1 MADKYIRKADAVDA
15 VEFGITLA
23 SAINIETG
31 ERTELFQRE
40 NDELREA
47 VKRIKDIEP
56 ADVVKVRHG
65 KWMKEDRG
73 HVEYCAVCDQCG
85 FDWMWS
91 DRGYFKFCPN
101 CGAKMVEKTKMNEDG
116 KIILLLG
123 IIFILILGG
132 GSILFIS
139 LL

>member
-1 MADKYIRKADAVDA
+1 MSDEYIRKADAVDA

-56 ADVVKVRHG
+56 ADVAPVVHG
-65 KWMKEDRG
+65 RWEHLYLPMSIMPHKCSICGCPAPWHMKGRDLE
-73 HVEYCAVCDQCG
+73 EYLTN
-85 FDWMWS
+85 
-91 DRGYFKFCPN
+91 YCPN
-101 CGAKMVEKTKMNEDG
+101 CGAKMDAQREE
-116 KIILLLG
+116 
-123 IIFILILGG
+123 
-132 GSILFIS
+132 
-139 LL
+139 

>member
-1 MADKYIRKADAVDA
+1 MTNDYISREDAVDA

-56 ADVVKVRHG
+56 ADVVSVVRCKDCKHVYCHIYHG
-65 KWMKEDRG
+65 WQEPIYTCAHLRSRWNTDNDLEVNPDDFCSYGERKE
-73 HVEYCAVCDQCG
+73 
-85 FDWMWS
+85 
-91 DRGYFKFCPN
+91 
-101 CGAKMVEKTKMNEDG
+101 
-116 KIILLLG
+116 
-123 IIFILILGG
+123 
-132 GSILFIS
+132 
-139 LL
+139 

>member
-1 MADKYIRKADAVDA
+1 MADEYIHKADAVGA

-56 ADVVKVRHG
+56 ADVVQVAHSEWIYHMSYGVCKKCG
-65 KWMKEDRG
+65 Y
-73 HVEYCAVCDQCG
+73 EYEWKGTDAKN
-85 FDWMWS
+85 
-91 DRGYFKFCPN
+91 YCPN
-101 CGAKMVEKTKMNEDG
+101 CGAKMDAQGEE
-116 KIILLLG
+116 
-123 IIFILILGG
+123 
-132 GSILFIS
+132 
-139 LL
+139 

>member
-31 ERTELFQRE
+31 EWTELFQRE

-56 ADVVKVRHG
+56 ADVVQVVHAYWIDTENYYRRWRCSACSGHT
-65 KWMKEDRG
+65 KEA
-73 HVEYCAVCDQCG
+73 HPP
-85 FDWMWS
+85 
-91 DRGYFKFCPN
+91 FCPF
-101 CGAKMVEKTKMNEDG
+101 CAAKMDARGEG
-116 KIILLLG
+116 
-123 IIFILILGG
+123 
-132 GSILFIS
+132 
-139 LL
+139 

>member
-1 MADKYIRKADAVDA
+1 MSDYIRKVDAVDA

-56 ADVVKVRHG
+56 ADVVQVRHG
-65 KWMKEDRG
+65 KWTHKPDVHG
-73 HVEYCAVCDQCG
+73 VVYCSECDYELHINAT
-85 FDWMWS
+85 S
-91 DRGYFKFCPN
+91 FCPK
-101 CGAKMVEKTKMNEDG
+101 CGAKMDARREG
-116 KIILLLG
+116 
-123 IIFILILGG
+123 
-132 GSILFIS
+132 
-139 LL
+139 

>member
-1 MADKYIRKADAVDA
+1 MADEYIRKADAVDA

-56 ADVVKVRHG
+56 ADVVQVVHARWENYSPITIKCSRC
-65 KWMKEDRG
+65 G
-73 HVEYCAVCDQCG
+73 HVIH
-85 FDWMWS
+85 DWRYS
-91 DRGYFKFCPN
+91 ECKYCPN
-101 CGAKMVEKTKMNEDG
+101 CGARMDG
-116 KIILLLG
+116 ERKE
-123 IIFILILGG
+123 
-132 GSILFIS
+132 
-139 LL
+139 

>member
-1 MADKYIRKADAVDA
+1 MTDEYIRKADAVDA

-56 ADVVKVRHG
+56 ADVEEVVRCKDCKYVGTDATRCLVCRRDGMGLKPYNVYHDDYCSYG
-65 KWMKEDRG
+65 KRRKE
-73 HVEYCAVCDQCG
+73 EQ
-85 FDWMWS
+85 
-91 DRGYFKFCPN
+91 
-101 CGAKMVEKTKMNEDG
+101 
-116 KIILLLG
+116 
-123 IIFILILGG
+123 GG
-132 GSILFIS
+132 
-139 LL
+139 

>member
-1 MADKYIRKADAVDA
+1 MADEYIRKADAVDA

-56 ADVVKVRHG
+56 ADVAPVVHG
-65 KWMKEDRG
+65 KWIDEDPAFA
-73 HVEYCAVCDQCG
+73 EYFANCSVCGYEIDVHNE
-85 FDWMWS
+85 
-91 DRGYFKFCPN
+91 RGYFNFCPN
-101 CGAKMVEKTKMNEDG
+101 CGAKMDAQGEE
-116 KIILLLG
+116 
-123 IIFILILGG
+123 
-132 GSILFIS
+132 
-139 LL
+139 

>member
-1 MADKYIRKADAVDA
+1 MADYIRKADAVDA

-56 ADVVKVRHG
+56 ADVVQVVHAY
-65 KWMKEDRG
+65 WIQTSAEDEDG
-73 HVEYCAVCDQCG
+73 NAYYSCSNCGSGESHNPIVEVPYC
-85 FDWMWS
+85 W
-91 DRGYFKFCPN
+91 K
-101 CGAKMVEKTKMNEDG
+101 CGAKMDAHGEE
-116 KIILLLG
+116 
-123 IIFILILGG
+123 
-132 GSILFIS
+132 
-139 LL
+139 